1 MDLKNSYRPYAL
13 TTIIFWSL
21 AYALT
26 KLALE
31 QFSSYSLG
39 FLRYLIASAVMAI
52 IAVVMRIKPPA
63 KRDIPLFV
71 AAGGSGF
78 FMYMVTF
85 NTGAATVSAAT
96 GSVIVAT
103 APVIT
108 AFLASL
114 IFHEKLKGYQWG
126 GIAVQFAGVVV
137 LTLMNDVFSVNSG
150 ILWLFGAAVSLS
162 VYNLLQRK
170 LTKSYS
176 SLQTAAYSIFFG
188 TLLLAVFSPSAIR
201 EIRTAPPVQFLYLA
215 VLGIFTSA
223 VAYLTWSKAFSKAKE
238 TSLVS
243 NYMFLTPFLTSL
255 FSFMIMGEVPDT
267 ATLLGGVIILI
278 GIFIF
283 NFGDKFKRS
292 LIH

>member
-1 MDLKNSYRPYAL
+1 MNLKNSYKPYAMI
-13 TTIIFWSL
+13 TVIFWSL
-21 AYALT
+21 AYAFT
-26 KLALE
+26 KLAL
-31 QFSSYSLG
+31 QHFSAYSLG
-39 FLRYLIASAVMAI
+39 FWRYFIASVAMAVMAV
-52 IAVVMRIKPPA
+52 AMKMKPPA
-63 KRDIPLFV
+63 KKDIPLFF

-108 AFLASL
+108 AFMASV
-114 IFHEKLKGYQWG
+114 IFHEKLKAHQWI
-126 GIAVQFAGVVV
+126 GIAVQFGGVVV

-150 ILWLFGAAVSLS
+150 IVWLFGAAVSLS

-170 LTKSYS
+170 LTKTYS
-176 SLQTAAYSIFFG
+176 AVQTAAYSIFFG
-188 TLLLAVFSPSAIR
+188 TAMLAVFSSTAVR
-201 EIRTAPPVQFLYLA
+201 EIKDAPPIQFLYLA

-223 VAYLTWSKAFSKAKE
+223 VAYMTWSKAFSKASE

-255 FSFMIMGEVPDT
+255 FSFIIMGEVPDP
-267 ATLLGGVIILI
+267 ATLLGGVIILG
-278 GIFIF
+278 GIFFF
-283 NFGDKFKRS
+283 NFGEKFCVR
-292 LIH
+292 